1 MIFVIDQYWVYF
13 KISNNII
20 KLYNNYFSLR
30 MIISKFVPKNRTD
43 FIFKL
48 LMLSSSH
55 HGASIPKSLPKVNQN
70 MYKY

>member
-1 MIFVIDQYWVYF
+1 LINIEYIVR
-13 KISNNII
+13 SLTNNIKKI
-20 KLYNNYFSLR
+20 YNNYFSLR

-55 HGASIPKSLPKVNQN
+55 HGTSIPKSLPKVSQN

>member
-1 MIFVIDQYWVYF
+1 LINIEY
-13 KISNNII
+13 ILRSLTNNIK

-55 HGASIPKSLPKVNQN
+55 HGASIPKSLPKVSQN